1 MLIRP
6 AAACRY
12 GLRAAGTDRDEGEMY
27 VNVPSSGSSLD
38 RRAGPG
44 RRDSDFFDGLA
55 IRGLLHDLGHEMA
68 TLSYLVEAVRGD
80 PALPASSAERIELI
94 SGEVTR
100 LIDLVS
106 TEMLDEPLPGG
117 EDTVDVRALA
127 NQMAQL
133 ANAAQMAKVV
143 VVPGPEV
150 RIDVNPTLVW
160 RVLSNVVGNASRAAG
175 PEGRVEVMITGT
187 GGAVIE
193 VTDDGPG
200 FGNSAPGL
208 ASLGLRVVTSL
219 LSSCGGTLA
228 VQSPD
233 SGGTRVR
240 MVLPGRRATGA
251 TRASVGMSG
260 EDIDRA
266 STGRRSHSIS

>member
-1 MLIRP
+1 MH
-6 AAACRY
+6 
-12 GLRAAGTDRDEGEMY
+12 

-44 RRDSDFFDGLA
+44 RRSSDFFEALA

-80 PALPASSAERIELI
+80 PALPASSASRIELI
-94 SGEVTR
+94 SREVTR
-100 LIDLVS
+100 LMDLVA
-106 TEMLDEPLPGG
+106 TEMLDEPLAGG
-117 EDTVDVRALA
+117 EDAVDVRALA

-143 VVPGPEV
+143 ITPGPEV
-150 RIDVNPTLVW
+150 RIHVNPTLLW
-160 RVLSNVVGNASRAAG
+160 RVLSNVVGNATRAAG
-175 PEGRVEVMITGT
+175 PDGRVEVTISDM
-187 GGAVIE
+187 GATVIE

-200 FGNSAPGL
+200 FGNCAPGL

-228 VQSPD
+228 VQSPEP
-233 SGGTRVR
+233 GGTRVR

-251 TRASVGMSG
+251 TRVSAEMSG

-266 STGRRSHSIS
+266 STRRRSHSIP